1 VDATVDDQRHA
12 PVLRRIRYSHQGEQ
26 RERCFAIVN
35 GEPEPVTCRQ
45 LPGLGDVVAGATT
58 AAGVTPCGGCLRRKQ
73 AMNRLTPGWVKQMLH
88 LVSRAISRFWRNDPQ
103 G

>member
-1 VDATVDDQRHA
+1 MDATVDDQRHA

-35 GEPEPVTCRQ
+35 GEPELVTCRQ